1 MIYVKENNLIKKYDV
16 QVNKDELE
24 RLKYDIIINCSYLKH
39 FDGKVL
45 ENNMPNYNDYLKYI
59 NFNKELI
66 KQVEDR
72 SFFGS
77 GWNNLFH
84 VTYDERIFPEVIT
97 LINEVLNDNY
107 NNVIKLLD
115 YKEMKSKDNK
125 KQTMNIDIS
134 NIEDLKKSKEEI
146 DKIINELYNDKLN
159 ENRVSVNKYINK
171 IRKCITLILVDEL
184 SVEDFN
190 KTYNF
195 VDDSIKEVL
204 DSKLCIKM

>member
-1 MIYVKENNLIKKYDV
+1 M
-16 QVNKDELE
+16 
-24 RLKYDIIINCSYLKH
+24 
-39 FDGKVL
+39 
-45 ENNMPNYNDYLKYI
+45 
-59 NFNKELI
+59 
-66 KQVEDR
+66 
-72 SFFGS
+72 
-77 GWNNLFH
+77 FH

-97 LINEVLNDNY
+97 LIDEVLNDNY

-171 IRKCITLILVDEL
+171 IRKCITLVLVDEL

>member
-72 SFFGS
+72 SF
-77 GWNNLFH
+77 L
-84 VTYDERIFPEVIT
+84 EVGGIICFM
-97 LINEVLNDNY
+97 LHMMKEFFLR
-107 NNVIKLLD
+107 LL
-115 YKEMKSKDNK
+115 
-125 KQTMNIDIS
+125 
-134 NIEDLKKSKEEI
+134 L
-146 DKIINELYNDKLN
+146 
-159 ENRVSVNKYINK
+159 
-171 IRKCITLILVDEL
+171 
-184 SVEDFN
+184 
-190 KTYNF
+190 
-195 VDDSIKEVL
+195 
-204 DSKLCIKM
+204 